1 MTRHLLPL
9 GATAPSDA
17 VSFMKVDRNATM
29 VAEVEEF
36 INELRKLMDAAEN
49 SSGDTARVATVYDI
63 NMQSVKKMSSADPRG
78 RGVADGQVV
87 VRKTGGAARERQVRL
102 EAQQRR
108 GAEIK
113 LTMTRSISTSSTKRH
128 AWCISA
134 ASGRNILG
142 ACSTSRDTSDDPVSR
157 EGGHLSGP
165 RGSDL
170 SVHQR

>member
-63 NMQSVKKMSSADPRG
+63 NMQSVKKMSSADPAVAVSPTG
-78 RGVADGQVV
+78 RWSSA
-87 VRKTGGAARERQVRL
+87 RLEALRENAKYAWKHSNGAAR
-102 EAQQRR
+102 
-108 GAEIK
+108 
-113 LTMTRSISTSSTKRH
+113 RSS
-128 AWCISA
+128 
-134 ASGRNILG
+134 
-142 ACSTSRDTSDDPVSR
+142 
-157 EGGHLSGP
+157 
-165 RGSDL
+165 
-170 SVHQR
+170 